1 MYSAPR
7 HKVPSGAVPQSA
19 QQKHDHNGKDL
30 PAQSASVSAQGYI
43 YVICE
48 PSGQADMP
56 SAPKVP
62 DRDGGV
68 RPVEILHQVDA
79 QKRGAS
85 AGNVR
90 IAGEIAVDLDA
101 KQKHSQN
108 DIRTGGTA
116 RIAEHLIH
124 IGCEIVGNDDF
135 FEKTRQQEPDAL
147 TEFHRVPG
155 LGLFELGK
163 QMLRSFNGARHK
175 LREKGDEQSV
185 ITEMRFRRDRPS
197 VNVQHI
203 SEGLKRVKGNAHRKH
218 DAQWEGRSDQ
228 RSHESGIFE
237 YRKDAKGGSKRKKH
251 PKPLPCPRVCFPD
264 LHGTK
269 PCDSCCSDQ

>member
-1 MYSAPR
+1 
-7 HKVPSGAVPQSA
+7 
-19 QQKHDHNGKDL
+19 
-30 PAQSASVSAQGYI
+30 
-43 YVICE
+43 
-48 PSGQADMP
+48 MP

-147 TEFHRVPG
+147 TDFHWVPG

-185 ITEMRFRRDRPS
+185 ITEMGFRRDRPS

-203 SEGLKRVKGNAHRKH
+203 SECLKRVKGNADRQGDFDGLGAGAGQSQDVPVQESEILEDK
-218 DAQWEGRSDQ
+218 ERSDIN
-228 RSHESGIFE
+228 RNRM
-237 YRKDAKGGSKRKKH
+237 RKQNR
-251 PKPLPCPRVCFPD
+251 L
-264 LHGTK
+264 
-269 PCDSCCSDQ
+269 